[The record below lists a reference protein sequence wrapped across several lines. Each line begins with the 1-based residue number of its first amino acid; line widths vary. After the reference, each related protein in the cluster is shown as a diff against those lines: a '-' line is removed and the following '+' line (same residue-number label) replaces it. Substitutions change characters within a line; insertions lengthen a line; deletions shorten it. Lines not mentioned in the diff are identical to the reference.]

1 MQTEPGEDSS
11 RDPAAY
17 VLVVSA
23 PGRSISQF
31 LVEAGRSYTIGRG
44 RECNIRLDFPW
55 VSKTHAII
63 HGGHPPEI
71 VDANSRNGSR
81 LGGRKLVG
89 GRRYPLAHESVIAIG
104 RVSLLVQR
112 IAGVPTTVPPNDAT
126 GSPSRGSRLPKP
138 ARRAVEGEPFVTR
151 SAKML
156 DLGNIARQVS
166 SSDVSVLVLGETG
179 VGKELLAHAIH
190 RHSSRGHRP
199 LFTLNC
205 AAIPENLV
213 ESELFG
219 YRPGAFSGAITSK
232 LGLFEAAH
240 GSTLF
245 LDEIGDLPRVAQA
258 KLLRVLETGEVVRLG
273 SVRPARVDVRIVAA
287 TNRNLQADIAAG
299 NFRADLFYRIS
310 GLTLTVPPLRE
321 RPEDIQAL
329 AEHFAARSAKD
340 PVPQFTAA
348 ALQTLL
354 RHDWPGNVRE
364 LRSVVE
370 RALLLAT
377 DRRIDASLL
386 VFDPA
391 PLALEFTPDIAA
403 VRATGASLPGRPTAV
418 EEAATF
424 LGQESPTGAVAAEL
438 SAELE
443 RRELR
448 RIRDALERAGGNQKD
463 AAKLLGVSRRTLIN
477 RLEQYGIAR
486 PRKRRDSGPAL

>member
-1 MQTEPGEDSS
+1 M
-11 RDPAAY
+11 
-17 VLVVSA
+17 L
-23 PGRSISQF
+23 
-31 LVEAGRSYTIGRG
+31 EAGRSYTIGRG

-55 VSKTHAII
+55 VSKTHAVV
-63 HGGHPPEI
+63 HGGDPPEI

-81 LGGRKLVG
+81 LGGKKLVG

-104 RVSLLVQR
+104 RISLLVQR
-112 IAGVPTTVPPNDAT
+112 LGGVAPHAPDND
-126 GSPSRGSRLPKP
+126 GSGRPAKGSRPPKP
-138 ARRAVEGEPFVTR
+138 LRLPAEGDQLVTR
-151 SAKML
+151 SAKMREL
-156 DLGNIARQVS
+156 CSIVRQVS
-166 SSDVSVLVLGETG
+166 SSDVSVLILGETG

-190 RHSSRGHRP
+190 RHSGRSRRP

-219 YRPGAFSGAITSK
+219 YQPGAFSGAVTSK
-232 LGLFEAAH
+232 PGLFEAAN

-258 KLLRVLETGEVVRLG
+258 KLLRVLETGEVARLG

-287 TNRNLQADIAAG
+287 TNRNLHANIAAG
-299 NFRADLFYRIS
+299 DFRADLFYRIS
-310 GLTLTVPPLRE
+310 GLTLTIPPLRE

-329 AEHFAARSAKD
+329 AEHFAARSPRGAA
-340 PVPQFTAA
+340 PQFTADA
-348 ALQTLL
+348 MQALL

-370 RALLLAT
+370 RALLLTT
-377 DRRIDASLL
+377 DQRIDASLL

-391 PLALEFTPDIAA
+391 PLALEFTPDVAA
-403 VRATGASLPGRPTAV
+403 ARARASADP
-418 EEAATF
+418 AATF
-424 LGQESPTGAVAAEL
+424 LAQEAPTGVVAAEL

-477 RLEQYGIAR
+477 RLEQFGIAR
-486 PRKRRDSGPAL
+486 PRKRRDSGTTV